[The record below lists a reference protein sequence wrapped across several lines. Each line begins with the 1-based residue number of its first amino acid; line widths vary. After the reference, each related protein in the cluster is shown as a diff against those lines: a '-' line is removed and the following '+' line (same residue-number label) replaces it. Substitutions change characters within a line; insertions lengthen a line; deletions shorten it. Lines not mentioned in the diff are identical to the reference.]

1 MPQRSRLRETRYVEP
16 KRKSPKWINGLFR
29 ALRSPAAAPQP
40 ARKPAVV
47 GRKKAP
53 PTPPLFSIHLSLDR
67 KLDILGVFLAVLG
80 LITFLSMFSGRP
92 ESLTGAW
99 MNLLRGIFGL
109 GAYLLPLGLVAL
121 GFWLFLRSV
130 DTLPR
135 LDPERITGIVL
146 VFGNLTAWL
155 HFTQNLLRVTLNGG
169 DFIEPVDIALSYE
182 TISGAGGY
190 LGGIICHVLLFGL
203 GVWGTAV
210 VLLAWF
216 VIGLMMSF
224 DVSVPEL
231 FGWLPVFFGAIRRRL
246 LRIFSKRPVQPYRY
260 EQPLPIQEIPPLQ
273 SPLQAR
279 PEPTFAR
286 DQSLQVPSPAAADQ
300 KTWHI
305 PSPAQILDGVRPA
318 IQDDLGEADRTS
330 IIEETL
336 TSFGAPAHVV
346 EIHRGPTITLFGV
359 EPDFIETRRGRMR
372 VRVAKIAALA
382 DDLALALAAK
392 RVRIQAPVPG
402 RGYVGIEVPNEQ
414 TALVSLL
421 SIVESPAFQ
430 RVKSSLRI
438 ALGQNVSGDA
448 VAADLAV
455 MPHLLIAGAT
465 GSGKSVCVNSIIT
478 CLLLHNT
485 PETLRFL
492 MVDPKRVELTG
503 YNGIPH
509 LLAPVVVELKQ
520 VVGALQWVT
529 REMDRRY
536 QAFSDLGVRHIAEYN
551 HAVLTASPT
560 KPVSPTAA
568 PLPHQNIFPYLV
580 VIIDE
585 LADLMMLAPDETE
598 RSITR
603 LAQLARATGIHLI
616 IATQR
621 PSVDVVTGVIKAN
634 FPARVAFAVASG
646 VDSRVILDQPG
657 AERLLGSGDM
667 LFQAPDAPA
676 PVRLQ
681 GVFAS
686 DGEIQR
692 LTGHWRGL
700 AVQTT
705 QVGAPSTAPAPDVIP
720 PGVPLKQLTFLEE
733 TQEDEGDPLLE
744 DAIKLVRRQGRASVS
759 MLQRKMRIG
768 YTRAARLVEAMEARQ
783 VIGPPDHDTG
793 VRPILDI
800 DPPAA
805 PDDAG

>member
-16 KRKSPKWINGLFR
+16 KRKSPAWVNGLFR
-29 ALRSPAAAPQP
+29 ALRPPAAPP
-40 ARKPAVV
+40 KPVRKQSSA
-47 GRKKAP
+47 GRSKTPPAP
-53 PTPPLFSIHLSLDR
+53 PLLSLHLSPDR

-80 LITFLSMFSGRP
+80 MITFLSMFSTQA

-99 MNLLRGIFGL
+99 MRFLRGIFGL
-109 GAYLLPLGLVAL
+109 GAYMLPLGLVGL

-135 LDPERITGIVL
+135 LDPERITGIIL
-146 VFGNLTAWL
+146 VFVDLTAWL
-155 HFTQNLLRVTLNGG
+155 HFSQNLLRVSLNGG
-169 DFIEPVDIALSYE
+169 DIVQPVDVALTFE
-182 TISGAGGY
+182 TIIGAGGY
-190 LGGIICHVLLFGL
+190 LGGIICHLLLFAL
-203 GVWGTAV
+203 GVWGTTV

-216 VIGLMMSF
+216 IIGLMMSF
-224 DVSVPEL
+224 DVSVPQL
-231 FGWLPVFFGAIRRRL
+231 FKWIPRLYRALTGLISRIFVKKPALRYDREQALPVQET
-246 LRIFSKRPVQPYRY
+246 P
-260 EQPLPIQEIPPLQ
+260 PIQRPAPFPLAPAPAQ
-273 SPLQAR
+273 NLPLHVGAPQ
-279 PEPTFAR
+279 PEG
-286 DQSLQVPSPAAADQ
+286 QVAWLLPSPA
-300 KTWHI
+300 H
-305 PSPAQILDGVRPA
+305 ILDGIPPA
-318 IQDDLGEADRTS
+318 ARDDLGEADRSS

-336 TSFGAPAHVV
+336 ASFGAPARVV

-359 EPDFIETRRGRMR
+359 EPDFIETRRGKMR
-372 VRVAKIAALA
+372 VRVAKIASLA

-414 TALVSLL
+414 AARVTLRSV
-421 SIVESPAFQ
+421 VESAPFQ
-430 RVKSSLRI
+430 QMKSFIRI

-448 VAADLAV
+448 VAADLSI
-455 MPHLLIAGAT
+455 MPHLLIAGTT

-478 CLLLHNT
+478 CLLLHNA

-536 QAFSDLGVRHIAEYN
+536 QAFSDLGVRHISEYN
-551 HAVLTASPT
+551 RAVLASAVT
-560 KPVSPTAA
+560 KPTPPQPGA
-568 PLPHQNIFPYLV
+568 PPARNTFPYLV

-634 FPARVAFAVASG
+634 FPARIAFAVASS

-681 GVFAS
+681 GVFVS

-692 LTGHWRGL
+692 LTNYWRGL
-700 AVQTT
+700 ALQSPPE
-705 QVGAPSTAPAPDVIP
+705 AAAAEPPPDVLP
-720 PGVPLKQLTFLEE
+720 PGIPLKQLTFLEE

-744 DAIKLVRRQGRASVS
+744 DAIKLVHRQGRASVS

-768 YTRAARLVEAMEARQ
+768 YTRAARLIEAMETRQ
-783 VIGPPDHDTG
+783 VIGPPDPNTG
-793 VRPILDI
+793 IRPILDLE
-800 DPPAA
+800 PPAA
-805 PDDAG
+805 SDGES